1 MKSLED
7 LLREKLNSFDNVA
20 FAYLFGSYVTEEET
34 QTSDVDIAVFLKNI
48 DLDAQL
54 QLNYE
59 LSKFLKKDVDLVVL
73 NSVKNLFLLEAIFK
87 YGKVMKDG
95 ETRIDFELVKEH
107 DILDYKAFKKAIDA
121 A

>member
-1 MKSLED
+1 MTSLQNI
-7 LLREKLNSFDNVA
+7 LIEKLSCLDNVV
-20 FAYLFGSYVTEEET
+20 FAYLFGSYAKKEQTH
-34 QTSDVDIAVFLKNI
+34 TSDVDIAVFLQNT

-59 LSKFLKKDVDLVVL
+59 LSKFLKKDVDLVML
-73 NSVKNLFLLEAIFK
+73 NNVKNLFLLESIFK
-87 YGKVMKDG
+87 DGQVLKDG